1 MIKKILFLFLALPA
15 FVLATDGAS
24 DGAAEKKLVI
34 VASFPD
40 DMNAV
45 FEQAFEEFKPGVD
58 VEIIKKKTT
67 AGVKYLDEIKDNNHV
82 DLFWVSAPDAFEVL
96 KKKKLLQK
104 YEPKAE
110 GIPRRLSGYPV
121 NDPDGYYSG
130 FAAGGYGIMWNN
142 EYLEKHK
149 LPRPKQWVDLT
160 RPEYFGHIGL
170 SAPSRSGTTHL
181 TIEAI
186 LQLKGWEPGWA
197 LIKGIAANAKII
209 TAKSTHV
216 PRDVVAG
223 EFGIGIVI
231 DFFGLA
237 EKAKGAPVEF
247 VYPKA
252 TVLVPANV
260 GILKNAPEPEL
271 AKEFIEFLIS
281 PEGQKLLLVPQI
293 SRLPIRPEIYNDDL
307 PDFYPRPYS
316 AKELGAHVAFDVLLS
331 KRRYNV
337 VNSLFDVMITYRK
350 DDLAAVMMS
359 LHEAEKKLLS
369 SKKANTNL
377 GSAIARAKDQINQL
391 PINEL
396 SASDP
401 RFAEKF
407 KKKRKKAEDVI
418 DGEQGQIE
426 KSWDDQ
432 VTENYRQAR
441 QIVTAVLSDQDPIE
455 LPLNKLY

>member
-1 MIKKILFLFLALPA
+1 MIRFSNILLLSFLFSIP
-15 FVLATDGAS
+15 VLATEGAV
-24 DGAAEKKLVI
+24 EKKLVI
-34 VASFPD
+34 VASFPE

-45 FEQAFEEFKPGVD
+45 FEKGFEEFKPGVD

-67 AGVKYLDEIKDNNHV
+67 AGVKYLEEIRENNHV

-96 KKKKLLQK
+96 KKKNLLQK
-104 YEPKAE
+104 YEPKAV

-142 EYLEKHK
+142 EYLKKHN
-149 LPRPKQWVDLT
+149 LPQPKEWVDLT

-181 TIEAI
+181 TMEAI
-186 LQLKGWEPGWA
+186 LQLKGWEAGWA
-197 LIKGIAANAKII
+197 LIKGISANAKII

-216 PRDVVAG
+216 PKGVVDG
-223 EFGIGIVI
+223 EFGIGVVI

-307 PDFYPRPYS
+307 PSFYPRPYS

-337 VNSLFDVMITYRK
+337 VNSLFDVMITYRM
-350 DDLAAVMMS
+350 DDLSSAMLS
-359 LHEAEKKLLS
+359 LHEAEEKLLS
-369 SKKANTNL
+369 STASNTKL
-377 GSAIARAKDQINQL
+377 GSAIARAKDYINQL
-391 PINEL
+391 PIDEL

-401 RFAEKF
+401 RFVEKF
-407 KKKRKKAEDVI
+407 KKKRKTAEDVI
-418 DGEQGQIE
+418 DGEQGEIE
-426 KSWDDQ
+426 KKWDEF
-432 VTENYRQAR
+432 VTENYQKAR
-441 QIVTAVLSDQDPIE
+441 GIITSALVD
-455 LPLNKLY
+455 

>member
-1 MIKKILFLFLALPA
+1 MNNHLKIFLISFLFSVST
-15 FVLATDGAS
+15 F
-24 DGAAEKKLVI
+24 AAEKKLVI
-34 VASFPD
+34 VASFPE

-45 FEQAFEEFKPGVD
+45 FEQAFEEYKPGID
-58 VEIIKKKTT
+58 VEIIKQKTT
-67 AGVKYLDEIKDNNHV
+67 AGLKYLEEIKDNNHV

-96 KKKKLLQK
+96 KKKEMLQK
-104 YEPKAE
+104 YEPKAK

-121 NDPDGYYSG
+121 NDPDGFYSG

-142 EYLEKHK
+142 EYLDKHN

-186 LQLKGWEPGWA
+186 LQLKGWEAGWA
-197 LIKGIAANAKII
+197 LIKGIAANAKLI

-216 PRDVVAG
+216 PKGVVDG
-223 EFGIGIVI
+223 EFGIGVVI

-237 EKAKGAPVEF
+237 EQAKGAPVEF

-307 PDFYPRPYS
+307 PGFYPRPYS
-316 AKELGAHVAFDVLLS
+316 SKELGAHVAFKVLLS
-331 KRRYNV
+331 KHRYNV
-337 VNSLFDVMITYRK
+337 VNSLFDAMITYRM
-350 DDLAAVMMS
+350 DDLSAAMQS
-359 LHEAEKKLLS
+359 LHKAEEELLS
-369 SKKANTNL
+369 STTPNPKL
-377 GSAIARAKDQINQL
+377 GSAIARAKDR
-391 PINEL
+391 INEVPITWME
-396 SASDP
+396 SIIPDFVA
-401 RFAEKF
+401 KF
-407 KKKRKKAEDVI
+407 KKNR
-418 DGEQGQIE
+418 
-426 KSWDDQ
+426 
-432 VTENYRQAR
+432 ENCQRCER
-441 QIVTAVLSDQDPIE
+441 W
-455 LPLNKLY
+455 